1 MSELFGTGP
10 TSKAYRNYDKKR
22 FHGDGPSKE
31 QLLIDLDRKDAK
43 DTVTYKGKVYSPN
56 SKVRKPSKIGI

>member
-22 FHGDGPSKE
+22 FHDDGPDKE
-31 QLLIDLDRKDAK
+31 QIIIDSDRKDAK
-43 DTVTYKGKVYSPN
+43 DKVTYKGKIYHPDSN
-56 SKVRKPSKIGI
+56 VRKPTKIGI